1 MDDMTN
7 PLGIAIIVIAAF
19 VLIKAAKSV
28 VKLAML
34 ALIVVGFY
42 MWFGLDSADAL
53 LR

>member
-1 MDDMTN
+1 MDDITN
-7 PLGIAIIVIAAF
+7 PLGIVVIVIAAV

-34 ALIVVGFY
+34 ALIVIGFY
-42 MWFGLDSADAL
+42 LWFGLNSADAL